1 MKKFKK
7 YFALIFIIISLF
19 AFSSCQTSNNVEISH
34 SSEEIVEID
43 ESRDYYSKDDVA
55 EYIHIYNKLPKNY
68 LTKRKAKDKGWIA
81 KENNLWQVTDKGVI
95 GGDFFGN
102 YEEILPG
109 SDYKEC
115 DVNYDG
121 GKRNAERLVY
131 DENGN
136 IFYTN
141 DHYKN
146 FERLY
151 WWLQLMEIFL

>member
-7 YFALIFIIISLF
+7 YFALIFTIISLF

-68 LTKRKAKDKGWIA
+68 LTKRKAKDRGWIA
-81 KENNLWQVTDKGVI
+81 KENNLWQVTDRGVI

-102 YEEILPG
+102 YEEILPE

>member
-68 LTKRKAKDKGWIA
+68 LTKRKAKDRGWIA
-81 KENNLWQVTDKGVI
+81 KENNLWQVTDRGVI

-102 YEEILPG
+102 YEEILPE

>member
-7 YFALIFIIISLF
+7 YFALIFTIISLF
-19 AFSSCQTSNNVEISH
+19 AFSSCQTSKNVEISQ
-34 SSEEIVEID
+34 SSEEIVEIH

-55 EYIHIYNKLPKNY
+55 EYIHIYNKLPENY

-102 YEEILPG
+102 YEEILPE

-151 WWLQLMEIFL
+151 WWLQLMENFL